1 MPEAVEIPTWLVT
14 YLAAPVTLIGWISAI
29 YFYFKY
35 RSFKKIQYDKEI
47 ALLELELKPL
57 EEKFQR
63 SEGFWKA
70 KMASEGALDSTA
82 GREKIRIEVE
92 RASKEVAAVKIQ
104 IEYYKKLKKSFID
117 LR

>member
-1 MPEAVEIPTWLVT
+1 MLDALQIPTWLT
-14 YLAAPVTLIGWISAI
+14 TLVTLLGWIAAV

-35 RSFKKIQYDKEI
+35 RAFRKIECDKEI
-47 ALLELELKPL
+47 DLLELKLNPL

-82 GREKIRIEVE
+82 GREKIRIEIE
-92 RASKEVAAVKIQ
+92 RASNEVEAVKIQ
-104 IEYYKKLKKSFID
+104 IEYYKKLKKHFID